1 MQLTRRSM
9 LVAMGMASAWAAT
22 PLAALARSIGKRA
35 DAPFIEALIASM
47 TLEEKAGQLT
57 LLPSA
62 WGGSRAAQFN
72 PPGNGQSFDAQLA
85 DAVAGKL
92 TGVFNG
98 NGAEMA
104 RRMQHAVMTR
114 VRASGFR

>member
-35 DAPFIEALIASM
+35 DAPFIEALIAKM

-62 WGGSRAAQFN
+62 WGGSKAAQFN
-72 PPGNGQSFDAQLA
+72 PPGNGQSFDQQVA

-92 TGVFNG
+92 TGVFKIG
-98 NGAEMA
+98 
-104 RRMQHAVMTR
+104 
-114 VRASGFR
+114 RASCRERVCQYV